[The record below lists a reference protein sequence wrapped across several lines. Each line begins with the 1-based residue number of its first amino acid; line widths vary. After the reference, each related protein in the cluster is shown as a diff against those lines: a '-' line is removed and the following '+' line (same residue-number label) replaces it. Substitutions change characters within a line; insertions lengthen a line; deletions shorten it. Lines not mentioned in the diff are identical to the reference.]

1 MRLTEE
7 NYFSREAQMEYMS
20 ASQYKAFLECPAAA
34 MAEIRGEYIREETKA
49 LTLGSYM
56 DALFF
61 NNTAW
66 LLEHGDEVA
75 PRTGCVD

>member
-1 MRLTEE
+1 
-7 NYFSREAQMEYMS
+7 MEYMS

-34 MAEIRGEYIREETKA
+34 MAEIRGEYTREETKA

-66 LLEHGDEVA
+66 HI
-75 PRTGCVD
+75 PRSANPDLSPRFILSSSRF